1 MAEYFRRTWQRLKK
15 QRRLVMIVLLALGLA
30 LFIALLPRFTVR
42 SIVQSLLAQRFL
54 ILLLFLFTLISL
66 SLLFTAGQR
75 MDAGLFLF
83 FNLKG
88 RRPDWLDLT
97 MTAITQL
104 GSGFPALSA
113 GGYFYL
119 TGNRRLGVE
128 LILGT
133 LSLLLIVETIKA
145 LVDRSRPFI
154 KLENTRMVGRRARGR
169 SFPSGHTSQAFF
181 IASMFIH
188 HFGLDLGLTLA
199 LYGLAALVGFTRI
212 YLGAHYP
219 RDVLAGA
226 VLGEAWGLL
235 AILIRT
241 I

>member
-1 MAEYFRRTWQRLKK
+1 MAEFVRRTSQLLIKH
-15 QRRLVMIVLLALGLA
+15 RRLVMIILLTLGLV
-30 LFIALLPRFTVR
+30 LFLSLLPRITVR
-42 SIVQSLLAQRFL
+42 SIVESLLAQRFL
-54 ILLLFLFTLISL
+54 ILLIFLFTLISL
-66 SLLFTAGQR
+66 SLLFSAGQR
-75 MDAGLFLF
+75 MDAGIFLF

-113 GGYFYL
+113 GGLFYL
-119 TGNRRLGVE
+119 SGDRRLAVE

-133 LSLLLIVETIKA
+133 LTLLISVETIKA

-154 KLENTRMVGRRARGR
+154 KLENTRLVGSRARGR

-181 IASMFIH
+181 VASMFIH
-188 HFGLDLGLTLA
+188 HFELNLGPTLA

-226 VLGEAWGLL
+226 VLGEVWGLL
-235 AILIRT
+235 AVLIRT